1 MNCLICN
8 KSEKVKFLND
18 YNLEIKEHAS
28 FFKSAK
34 IYQCTDCDFSFT
46 NPMPKTEDII
56 FFYENV
62 YRKKNR
68 PPYWITDNE
77 ADRKK
82 DYLEDKNLSYLL
94 YITTLVDITKIKNFY
109 DFGCG
114 DGDIG
119 FALKKKF
126 SNLELFCSESD
137 SQCQKILSNRNY
149 KNFKDISKIDK
160 KFDFISTTHALEHLS
175 DTKMF
180 SIFKNMLNPEGFFF
194 FEVPNCTSEYFK
206 GRPYDSPHL
215 LFYTKKSL
223 EKIASINNFKII
235 NISTSAYSFDSD
247 HRNQRDSQSLHEE
260 WSSSKFSKPNIKN
273 VIKNFL
279 PSKLLSIRK
288 NYLKIRRNEEDSK
301 LDWFAN
307 NVGDNC
313 YIRGIFKKN

>member
-8 KSEKVKFLND
+8 NSEKVNFLD
-18 YNLEIKEHAS
+18 ELKLEVKEDSS
-28 FFKSAK
+28 FFKDAE
-34 IYQCTDCDFSFT
+34 IFQCTDCDFSFV
-46 NPMPKTEDII
+46 NPMPKIDDIN

-68 PPYWITDNE
+68 PPYWITDNDS
-77 ADRKK
+77 DRIKN
-82 DYLEDKNLSYLL
+82 YLEDKNLSYLL

-160 KFDFISTTHALEHLS
+160 KFDFISTTHSLEHLT

-180 SIFKNMLNPEGFFF
+180 SIFKNMLNPEGFLF

-223 EKIASINNFKII
+223 EKIALMNNFKIV
-235 NISTSAYSFDSD
+235 NISTSAYSFDND
-247 HRNQRDSQSLHEE
+247 HRYQRESQALYEE
-260 WSSSKFSKPNIKN
+260 WISSKFSKPNIKN
-273 VIKNFL
+273 VIKKFL
-279 PSKLLSIRK
+279 PLTLLNIRK
-288 NYLKIRRNEEDSK
+288 NYLKIKKNEESAK
-301 LDWFAN
+301 LDWFTN
-307 NVGDNC
+307 NVGNNC